1 MNTGSMFEAG
11 LLTVGVKNKRGSGKG
26 SGPLDQFVSADAK
39 DAGNFG
45 VKVNALMASRCEINY
60 HPVTCPHTRTHML
73 IHINISQ
80 KFVRNFL
87 KV

>member
-26 SGPLDQFVSADAK
+26 SGPLDQFKSADAK
-39 DAGNFG
+39 DAGNCG

-60 HPVTCPHTRTHML
+60 HPVTRPHTHML
-73 IHINISQ
+73 IHISQ